1 MGYLEVSPLAIT
13 IFEVQYGMF
22 YLKKELVRPQQNFH
36 SQSDDITQVPFHV
49 FAYENMTEMIWDS
62 ANSNVTIVYRWPK
75 NSEVTSS
82 SHSLQM
88 LTHSSSDAPQ
98 KDGCESSG

>member
-22 YLKKELVRPQQNFH
+22 YLKKELVRLQQNFH

-75 NSEVTSS
+75 NSEVTYII
-82 SHSLQM
+82 
-88 LTHSSSDAPQ
+88 TFPPNADAFVIR
-98 KDGCESSG
+98 CSAERWVRV